1 MISDPAIVDASSRTR
16 IDARADVSAQR
27 SPIDARE
34 GRWWVVHTKARN
46 EKALAADL
54 ESLGIGYFL
63 PLARVRRKYGGRTAH
78 VRIPLFPGYL
88 FLCGGTDE
96 RYATLTTHRVA
107 NVIDVVDQEG
117 LKNDLRRI
125 CRTVSSDVPV
135 DVYPGIRRGR
145 RCRVIRGSLRG
156 LEGVVLRRRG
166 VCRVYVA
173 VEMLGQSAE
182 VEIDP
187 YLLETIE

>member
-1 MISDPAIVDASSRTR
+1 MIGDPARAGVSSYIQTG
-16 IDARADVSAQR
+16 AQALVSAER
-27 SPIDARE
+27 SPIDALE

-54 ESLGIGYFL
+54 DSMGIGYFL
-63 PLARVRRKYGGRTAH
+63 PLARVRRSYGGRNTH

-117 LKNDLRRI
+117 LINDLRQI
-125 CRTVSSDVPV
+125 SRTVLSDVPV

-145 RCRVIRGSLRG
+145 QCRVTRGSLRG
-156 LEGVVLRRRG
+156 LEGVVLRRHG

-187 YLLETIE
+187 HLLEIIE

>member
-1 MISDPAIVDASSRTR
+1 MVSDPARVDASSRTR
-16 IDARADVSAQR
+16 IDARALVSARR
-27 SPIDARE
+27 SLIDASE
-34 GRWWVVHTKARN
+34 GRWWAVHTKARN

-54 ESLGIGYFL
+54 KSLGIGCFL
-63 PLARVRRKYGGRTAH
+63 PLTRVRRKYGGRTTH
-78 VRIPLFPGYL
+78 VRMPLFPGYL
-88 FLCGGTDE
+88 FLCGETDE
-96 RYATLTTHRVA
+96 RHATLTTHRVA
-107 NVIDVVDQEG
+107 SVIDVADPEG
-117 LKNDLRRI
+117 LKDDLRQI
-125 CRTVSSDVPV
+125 YRTVSSDVPV

-145 RCRVIRGSLRG
+145 QCRVIRGSLRG

-187 YLLETIE
+187 CLLETIE